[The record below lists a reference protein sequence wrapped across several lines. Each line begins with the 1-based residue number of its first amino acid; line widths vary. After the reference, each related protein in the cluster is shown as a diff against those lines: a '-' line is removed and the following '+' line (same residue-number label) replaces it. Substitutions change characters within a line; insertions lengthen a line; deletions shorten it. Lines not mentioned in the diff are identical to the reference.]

1 MDNRDLR
8 KRGRPAGEIR
18 GVPDKEVY
26 NREYGAPYRMVR
38 WACIP
43 GIAYYILGIILF
55 NTAGIIIPGAG
66 NVITGWILSAWA
78 TASFAGIPISY
89 WIAYI
94 SFKKLKNDY
103 LIFRER
109 TFMWHKDV
117 LREKLSD
124 NEMITKSEEY
134 TVLELSNKSEETKG
148 YFKIRGV
155 IEKVEIRNGKR
166 LKPLKV
172 GRITI
177 PRAFT
182 NLSEIYRYP
191 FIEDIIVTKDREN
204 KRRLKAQGKTGER
217 KTSEDIG
224 KAIKESLE

>member
-1 MDNRDLR
+1 
-8 KRGRPAGEIR
+8 
-18 GVPDKEVY
+18 
-26 NREYGAPYRMVR
+26 
-38 WACIP
+38 
-43 GIAYYILGIILF
+43 
-55 NTAGIIIPGAG
+55 
-66 NVITGWILSAWA
+66 
-78 TASFAGIPISY
+78 
-89 WIAYI
+89 
-94 SFKKLKNDY
+94 
-103 LIFRER
+103 
-109 TFMWHKDV
+109 MWHKDV

-134 TVLELSNKSEETKG
+134 TVLEFSNKSEETKG

-224 KAIKESLE
+224 KAIQESLE